1 MRKVS
6 GSNPAFTQPLCFII
20 ANYLL
25 VNGDGNG
32 FSRRWFRLYLSFP
45 LLLVYR
51 LGWPFAIIKLVS
63 NFWLCPGR
71 TPNRYFWF
79 CIWHFFC
86 YGTTCYKVFNTKTL
100 RVLRWQK
107 RTDWMM
113 RKCSA
118 GLLDGYEWYRIWTL
132 LMSEWWMKSLYSKW
146 IKNYVNRHIVDQIG
160 STKSIML
167 DLTWCWFGSGTVGHN
182 NNCKIN
188 GHLIN
193 RDYVIN

>member
-118 GLLDGYEWYRIWTL
+118 GLLDGY
-132 LMSEWWMKSLYSKW
+132 M
-146 IKNYVNRHIVDQIG
+146 NDIG
-160 STKSIML
+160 SGLFSWVNDEWNLFIQNGSKITSTVISLIKSVPPNRSCLIWHDV
-167 DLTWCWFGSGTVGHN
+167 DLGAGRLVTTTIV
-182 NNCKIN
+182 KLMAI
-188 GHLIN
+188 
-193 RDYVIN
+193 